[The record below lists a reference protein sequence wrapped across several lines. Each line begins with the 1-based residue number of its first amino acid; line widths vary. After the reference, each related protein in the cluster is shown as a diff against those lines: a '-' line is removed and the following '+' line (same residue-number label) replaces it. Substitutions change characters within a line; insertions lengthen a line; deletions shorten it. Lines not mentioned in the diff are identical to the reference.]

1 MTTTATVLT
10 LNDIREAHPVFFSPS
25 SMRFWGS
32 RVIDSTALPFE
43 DGLLFITSEHNF
55 DRSARLYTIR
65 FANLNTIEEIG
76 EFQDW
81 ATLASAKRA
90 LRYFYADTT
99 N

>member
-1 MTTTATVLT
+1 MTTTATALT

-32 RVIDSTALPFE
+32 RVIDSTARPFQ

-65 FANLNTIEEIG
+65 FANLDTIEEIG
-76 EFQDW
+76 EFQEWD
-81 ATLASAKRA
+81 TLANAKRA
-90 LRYFYADTT
+90 LRCFYADAT